1 MITNLID
8 KIHEYTW
15 VDATYRRESSIAKAA
30 YKLCHVCCLSPT
42 SPAHDSIQ
50 IDRHGMIDLDLHLFE
65 EGLQSL
71 MEESGGNLSLADD
84 DIYLLWDDALA
95 MSPTMAP
102 EEENPLINA
111 EDFEAAMGMHP
122 PS

>member
-1 MITNLID
+1 LETLNVETDIEGGGDGSDD
-8 KIHEYTW
+8 KVQKAWNILHGYLGDRSPNTLF
-15 VDATYRRESSIAKAA
+15 REE
-30 YKLCHVCCLSPT
+30 
-42 SPAHDSIQ
+42 